1 MLPLWLSPLVHC
13 NFTLR
18 FGGGGRMESLAF
30 ASSGRGALKAPL
42 VLQTME
48 SENPLPEE
56 RKRMIEKWYEALQ
69 QPGYECIFDD
79 ALPPESEYQYEL
91 TPLANLVPRE
101 RSWAALGWP
110 AQACQLRSEGCG
122 AAGCSW

>member
-1 MLPLWLSPLVHC
+1 MAFVAQWQRGGMLPLWLSPLVHC

-18 FGGGGRMESLAF
+18 FGGGGRMDPLAF
-30 ASSGRGALKAPL
+30 ASSGRGAYLKAPV

-69 QPGYECIFDD
+69 QPGYECVFDD

-91 TPLANLVPRE
+91 TPLDT
-101 RSWAALGWP
+101 
-110 AQACQLRSEGCG
+110 
-122 AAGCSW
+122 